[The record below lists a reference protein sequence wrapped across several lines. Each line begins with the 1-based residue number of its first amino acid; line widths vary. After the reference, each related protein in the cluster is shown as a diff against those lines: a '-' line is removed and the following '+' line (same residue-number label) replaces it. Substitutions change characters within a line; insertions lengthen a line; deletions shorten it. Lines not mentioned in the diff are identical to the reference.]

1 VINAPEFVAVLRL
14 RVRGNLELKRLG
26 MSIREIAEELGM
38 KRSTVHWRL
47 KNLELSNNQKG

>member
-1 VINAPEFVAVLRL
+1 MSDRL
-14 RVRGNLELKRLG
+14 RRNTHLG

-47 KNLELSNNQKG
+47 KNLEVSNNQKG